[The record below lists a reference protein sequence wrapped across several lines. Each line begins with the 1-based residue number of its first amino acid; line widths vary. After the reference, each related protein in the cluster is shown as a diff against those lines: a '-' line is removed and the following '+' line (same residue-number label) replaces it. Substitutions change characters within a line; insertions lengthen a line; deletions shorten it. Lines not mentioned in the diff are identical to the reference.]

1 MNAPETALA
10 GKDTGVV
17 GPLYMALE
25 LSDKKWLLVLSDQA
39 RGPSRYTVDAGDKR
53 AVLDAIAKAKARCG
67 LVGDVVLH
75 SCYEAGR
82 DGFWLHRWLLEQGI
96 DNIVVDSASIEVN
109 RRARRAKTDR
119 LDGGKLLTMLMRYLG
134 GERRVWSV
142 VRVPTPQ
149 EEDARRAHRELD
161 QLRRERAAHT
171 NRIGSLLVLH
181 NHRVKHVG
189 GRDWAKWWARHG
201 SELPAALRAGI
212 EREMAR
218 LVLLKAQIKTLE
230 AQQCKEVATGL
241 QPQVAQLSQ
250 VRGVGVGG
258 AWILVKELFGWRRFH
273 NRRQVAGCIGLAPTP
288 YNSGDSQTEQGI
300 AKAGNKRARRIM
312 VELGWSWLRYQPES
326 DLSKWFDQRFAHGGK
341 RMRRIGIVALARR
354 LAIALWRYLEHGEIP
369 AGATLKPIPPVRLEP
384 MTP

>member
-1 MNAPETALA
+1 MNAPETALQ
-10 GKDTGVV
+10 GKHTAAV
-17 GPLYMALE
+17 GQLYMAFE
-25 LSDKKWLLVLSDQA
+25 LSDKKWLLVLSDDA
-39 RGPSRYTVDAGDKR
+39 RGPSRYTVDAGDTR

-67 LVGDVVLH
+67 LVGDVVVR

-82 DGFWLHRWLLEQGI
+82 DGFWLHRWLIEQGI

-119 LDGGKLLTMLMRYLG
+119 LDGAKLLTMLVRYLG

-149 EEDARRAHRELD
+149 EEDARRAHRELE
-161 QLRRERAAHT
+161 QLRHERAAHT

-181 NHRVKHVG
+181 NLRVRHVG
-189 GRDWAKWWARHG
+189 RRDWGKWWAHHG
-201 SELPAALRAGI
+201 AELPAALRAGI
-212 EREMAR
+212 EREMTR
-218 LVLLKAQIKTLE
+218 LVLVKAQIKTLE
-230 AQQCKEVATGL
+230 AQQCTEVATGL
-241 QPQVAQLSQ
+241 QPQVAQLSR

-288 YNSGDSQTEQGI
+288 YSSGDSQTEQGI
-300 AKAGNKRARRIM
+300 AKAGNKRARWIM

-326 DLSKWFDQRFAHGGK
+326 DLSRWFNRRFAHGGK

-354 LAIALWRYLEHGEIP
+354 LAIALWRYLEHGVIP
-369 AGATLKPIPPVRLEP
+369 AGATLKPIAG
-384 MTP
+384 